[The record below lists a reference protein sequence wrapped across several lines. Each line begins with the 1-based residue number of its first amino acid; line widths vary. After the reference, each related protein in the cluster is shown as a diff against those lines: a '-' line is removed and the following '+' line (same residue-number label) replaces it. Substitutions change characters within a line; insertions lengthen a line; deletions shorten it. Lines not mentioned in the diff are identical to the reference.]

1 MRFPV
6 TLAISILTS
15 LGTLGLQSDCS
26 PGSTV
31 VLVTDCSGAAVAG
44 SRIDVKACCAGN
56 QQVQRSA
63 VSASNGEATFDVNA
77 REICDG
83 KITFAGFSTT
93 VFGTGSC
100 TTPDKNGKSKCT
112 VQVCK
117 K

>member
-1 MRFPV
+1 
-6 TLAISILTS
+6 
-15 LGTLGLQSDCS
+15 
-26 PGSTV
+26 V

-44 SRIDVKACCAGN
+44 ARIDVKACCAGN